1 MLNSSFHQAIFVWLQ
16 NIITFPSLKM
26 MKILFI
32 LSISQSIYLAWNFD
46 LYPEVVL
53 GMC

>member
-1 MLNSSFHQAIFVWLQ
+1 MLNASFHQAVLVWLQ
-16 NIITFPSLKM
+16 SIITFPSLNM

-32 LSISQSIYLAWNFD
+32 ISISQSIYLGWNFD
-46 LYPEVVL
+46 LYPEVAL

>member
-1 MLNSSFHQAIFVWLQ
+1 MLNSSFHQAILVWLQ

-32 LSISQSIYLAWNFD
+32 SPDSHSTYPGWNFD